1 MGWVDICLLDTG
13 CLAAMVAA
21 LSAGITAA
29 KRLYAADLWGG
40 EGFAKWLLTGA
51 RKTIGSAAINGAAAA
66 ALVVL
71 AVEMGAL
78 KPKPAAS
85 LSVLT
90 AICLDFATADGR
102 ALLGRMTSAILRAFG
117 LKIESDGAG
126 PPAAGPPSP
135 PVA

>member
-29 KRLYAADLWGG
+29 KRLYTADLWGG

-51 RKTIGSAAINGAAAA
+51 RKTIGAATINGAAAA

-85 LSVLT
+85 LSVLC

-117 LKIESDGAG
+117 LKMDDGVG

-135 PVA
+135 PAA